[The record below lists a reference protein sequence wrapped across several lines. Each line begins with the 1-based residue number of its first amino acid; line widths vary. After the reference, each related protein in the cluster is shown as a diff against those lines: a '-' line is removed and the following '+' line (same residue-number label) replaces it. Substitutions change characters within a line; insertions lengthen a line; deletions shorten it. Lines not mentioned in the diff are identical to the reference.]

1 MRIPFSKAITLLTVA
16 LMAAVLPVTARGDNF
31 VDPYANYDESAALDM
46 ELEENL
52 ATPPVQ
58 PAEKEAVKRYM
69 RALAQKLGQKYKV
82 ELMRGG
88 EVVVVTIPTDA
99 LFLPNDTLLSPD
111 AAAQLRP
118 LLPLFHTAD
127 MFKLVYAVH
136 TDDTGSESYNDDL
149 SSARSQSIYAWLM
162 EDGHVN
168 QDIFIINYEMG
179 DSRPL
184 APNDTRARRAANRRL
199 EIFLVPG
206 PRLITLA
213 HEGKIR

>member
-1 MRIPFSKAITLLTVA
+1 MRIPFSKVIPRIVLS
-16 LMAAVLPVTARGDNF
+16 LMMAVPSMVLADVF
-31 VDPYANYDESAALDM
+31 IDPYKDYDESAALDM
-46 ELEENL
+46 EIEENL
-52 ATPPVQ
+52 ATPRVQ
-58 PAEKEAVKRYM
+58 PAEKDAVKRYM

-99 LFLPNDTLLSPD
+99 LFQPNDTLLSPD
-111 AAAQLRP
+111 AGAQLRP
-118 LLPLFHTAD
+118 LLPLFHTPD

-136 TDDTGSESYNDDL
+136 TDDTGSESYNDGL
-149 SSARSQSIYAWLM
+149 SSARSQSIYAWLI
-162 EDGHVN
+162 EEGHVN
-168 QDIFIINYEMG
+168 QDLFIINYDLG

-199 EIFLVPG
+199 ELFLVPG

-213 HEGKIR
+213 HQGKIK

>member
-1 MRIPFSKAITLLTVA
+1 MRTRFSKSVRGVA
-16 LMAAVLPVTARGDNF
+16 LWLLVAASPMVAMADDF
-31 VDPYANYDESAALDM
+31 IDPYADYDESAALDM

-52 ATPPVQ
+52 ATPVVQ
-58 PAEKEAVKRYM
+58 GPEKEPVKRYM

-99 LFLPNDTLLSPD
+99 LFQPNDTLLGPD

-118 LLPLFHTAD
+118 LLPLFHTPD

-136 TDDTGSESYNDDL
+136 TDDTGSEAYNDDL
-149 SSARSQSIYAWLM
+149 SAARSQSIYAWLM
-162 EDGHVN
+162 EDGRVN
-168 QDIFIINYEMG
+168 QDLFIINYEMG

-199 EIFLVPG
+199 ELFLVPG

-213 HEGKIR
+213 HQGRIK